1 MILNL
6 PWYVRFGIDFSA
18 VVIPLYL
25 LASYK
30 FNFLDYPRG
39 ITHYLNEKRR
49 IDIRKGLYK

>member
-49 IDIRKGLYK
+49 IDRRI